1 MMPEGGVSS
10 AHLPA
15 GAAGRLTFN
24 HVLRTAALPTGWR
37 GNARAARLA
46 WRRVT
51 RPVAYLCMAAWLT
64 CRYGP
69 AVAGECGVSVALQ
82 IRHQLQLM
90 FCDGINPKVYYF
102 LDLYRTWSPTVGQQ
116 CVMRREI
123 KSGLLMA
130 LHRLRPKLSGRRV
143 SLGRKLE
150 YSDHC
155 RRHGL
160 PTPRILAVG
169 KKGALEWRMP
179 AEEAGTVDLF
189 LKPELS
195 RGARGAFW
203 FKRVGSASYRA
214 IGGRRMSL
222 AAVLELAARR
232 SVTKDQLLQE
242 ALQNHPCLSGLA
254 RDSLIVF
261 RVFTCIDEAGQPVVT
276 HAMLRV
282 LSKLEPAW
290 RRKDEYAAAV
300 DLVTGVLGPM
310 CGDTSYGPSDWTDWH
325 PITGA
330 RVTGRQIERWG
341 DICETALAG
350 HRAFTDRILLG
361 WDVALTIDGPVLIEA
376 NAYPDTEFLQRA
388 HRQPIGLSPLGRLLS
403 HHIARLSTRT
413 VPGTDGRVAIN
424 GGATLSAEGR

>member
-1 MMPEGGVSS
+1 MISDGGFSS

-24 HVLRTAALPTGWR
+24 HILRTAVLPTGWR
-37 GNARAARLA
+37 RHTRAMRLT
-46 WRRVT
+46 WRRAT

-64 CRYGP
+64 GRYGP
-69 AVAGECGVSVALQ
+69 AVARECGVSVAVQ
-82 IRHQLQLM
+82 IRHQMQLM
-90 FCDGINPKVYYF
+90 FGDKINPKIYYF
-102 LDLYRTWSPTVGQQ
+102 LELYRTWSPTVGQQ

-123 KSGLLMA
+123 KHGLLMA

-155 RRHGL
+155 RRNGL

-169 KKGALEWRMP
+169 RKGALEWRLP
-179 AEEAGTVDLF
+179 AREAATVDLF

-203 FKRVGSASYRA
+203 FKRSGSGFYRS
-214 IGGRRMSL
+214 IGGKRMSL
-222 AAVLELAARR
+222 SAVLELAARR
-232 SVTKDQLLQE
+232 SAKRCQLLQE
-242 ALQNHPCLSGLA
+242 SLENHPSLSGLA

-261 RVFTCIDEAGQPVVT
+261 RVFTCIDESGQPVVT

-300 DLVTGVLGPM
+300 DLSTGVLGPM
-310 CGDTSYGPSDWTDWH
+310 CGDKSYGPHDWYDTH

-330 RVTGRQIERWG
+330 RVNGRHIERWG
-341 DICETALAG
+341 DICEVALAG
-350 HRAFTDRILLG
+350 HRAFADRILLG
-361 WDVALTIDGPVLIEA
+361 WDVALTTDGPVLIEA
-376 NAYPDTEFLQRA
+376 NAYPDTEFLQRV
-388 HRQPIGLSPLGRLLS
+388 HRQPIGLSLLGALLR
-403 HHIARLSTRT
+403 HHIARLPDLAR
-413 VPGTDGRVAIN
+413 
-424 GGATLSAEGR
+424 